1 MFSILV
7 KIEGFLS
14 RRRNASLLHVVLGFF
29 LVLKAFDWYSIT
41 AYSNIL
47 PVFPILIVAGLSI
60 YYGLFRK
67 KFDPAGKQNMWLRLV
82 QATTF
87 RVFAFVMLRVGRSI
101 DYYGLFIWT
110 ALTLILLLTER
121 RIFNDTVIYIE
132 EDGVRIPG
140 YFKDH
145 LVRWNKMENVVVRHD
160 FVTFFHRDNKYLQF
174 QVMQT
179 LSELEV
185 AKMNAFCKEKLEQ
198 PETSNTQ
205 S

>member
-1 MFSILV
+1 
-7 KIEGFLS
+7 
-14 RRRNASLLHVVLGFF
+14 
-29 LVLKAFDWYSIT
+29 
-41 AYSNIL
+41 
-47 PVFPILIVAGLSI
+47 
-60 YYGLFRK
+60 
-67 KFDPAGKQNMWLRLV
+67 MWLRLV

-87 RVFAFVMLRVGRSI
+87 LVFAFVMLRVGRSI

-145 LVRWNKMENVVVRHD
+145 LVRWDKMENVVVRHD